1 MTRGSGGS
9 GKLSKPEEAVYSLY
23 DHVDSLLFDE
33 IQNVVGWEPFVSRLR
48 RAGKWIVITGSNSG
62 LLSGELPTALTGRH
76 VDFVLFP
83 FSFREYL
90 RFKGV
95 KVSKAPMNRER
106 R

>member
-48 RAGKWIVITGSNSG
+48 RAGK
-62 LLSGELPTALTGRH
+62 
-76 VDFVLFP
+76 
-83 FSFREYL
+83 
-90 RFKGV
+90 
-95 KVSKAPMNRER
+95 
-106 R
+106 